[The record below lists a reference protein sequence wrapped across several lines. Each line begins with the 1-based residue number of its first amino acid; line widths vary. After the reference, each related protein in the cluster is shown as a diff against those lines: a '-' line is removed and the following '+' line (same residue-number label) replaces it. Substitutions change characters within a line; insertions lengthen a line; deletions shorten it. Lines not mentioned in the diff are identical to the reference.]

1 MEFQDVVRRR
11 RMVRNYQDR
20 PLPPGALDRILDNAR
35 RAPSAGFTQ
44 GWAFLALEGREQTEI
59 FWSHTFD
66 PERRA
71 SFAHQGLFNA
81 PALVVPLV
89 SRQAHLDRYG
99 EPDKATTGLADEEAW
114 PVPYWD
120 IDGAF
125 ATMLMLLTAVDAE
138 LGALFFGIFSGQSE
152 LLSALGVPKE
162 YRPIGALAIGHPAPG
177 EKPSKSA
184 RRGRRGLEEVVH
196 RGHW

>member
-1 MEFQDVVRRR
+1 MVRRR

-20 PLPPGALDRILDNAR
+20 PLPPGVLDRMLTNATK
-35 RAPSAGFTQ
+35 APSAGFTQ
-44 GWAFLALEGREQTEI
+44 GWAFLVLEGREQTEI
-59 FWSHTFD
+59 FWSHTFN

-71 SFAHQGLFNA
+71 SFSHQGLFNA
-81 PALVVPLV
+81 PALVLPLV

-99 EPDKATTGLADEEAW
+99 EPDKTRTGLVDEAAW

-125 ATMLMLLTAVDAE
+125 ATMLMLLTAVDAG

-152 LLSALGVPKE
+152 LLSALGVPGE
-162 YRPIGALAIGHPAPG
+162 YRPIGAVAIGHPAP
-177 EKPSKSA
+177 EDRPSGSA
-184 RRGRRGLEEVVH
+184 GRRRRPVEEVVH
-196 RGHW
+196 RGGW

>member
-1 MEFQDVVRRR
+1 MVRRR

-20 PLPPGALDRILDNAR
+20 PLPPGALDRILTNATK
-35 RAPSAGFTQ
+35 APSAGFTQ
-44 GWAFLALEGREQTEI
+44 GWAFLALEGREQTEV
-59 FWSHTFD
+59 FWSHTFE

-81 PALVVPLV
+81 PALVLPLV

-99 EPDKATTGLADEEAW
+99 EPDKAKAGLVDADDW

-125 ATMLMLLTAVDAE
+125 ATMLMLLTTVDAG

-152 LLSALGVPKE
+152 LLSALGVPGDH
-162 YRPIGALAIGHPAPG
+162 RPIGALAIGYPAP
-177 EKPSKSA
+177 EDRPSKSTG
-184 RRGRRGLEEVVH
+184 RGRRGDEVIH

>member
-1 MEFQDVVRRR
+1 
-11 RMVRNYQDR
+11 MVRNYQDR
-20 PLPPGALDRILDNAR
+20 PLPAGALDRILANATK
-35 RAPSAGFTQ
+35 APSAGFTQ
-44 GWAFLALEGREQTEI
+44 GWAFLTLEGREQTEI

-66 PERRA
+66 AERRA

-81 PALVVPLV
+81 PALVLPLV

-99 EPDKATTGLADEEAW
+99 EPDKAKTGLVDEDAW

-125 ATMLMLLTAVDAE
+125 AAMLMLLSAVDAD
-138 LGALFFGIFSGQSE
+138 LGALFFGIFSGESE
-152 LLSALGVPKE
+152 LLSALGVPGH
-162 YRPIGALAIGHPAPG
+162 YRPIGALAIGYPAP
-177 EKPSKSA
+177 EDRPSKSA
-184 RRGRRGLEEVVH
+184 GRGRRGLDEVVH

>member
-1 MEFQDVVRRR
+1 
-11 RMVRNYQDR
+11 MVRDYQDR
-20 PLPPGALDRILDNAR
+20 PLPPGVLDRILANAN

-66 PERRA
+66 SERRA

-81 PALVVPLV
+81 PAIVLALV

-99 EPDKATTGLADEEAW
+99 EPDKARTGLEAEDAW

-120 IDGAF
+120 VDGAF
-125 ATMLMLLTAVDAE
+125 ASMLMLLTAVDAG
-138 LGALFFGIFSGQSE
+138 LGALFFGIFTGQRE
-152 LLSALGVPKE
+152 LLAALGVPSE
-162 YRPIGALAIGHPAPG
+162 YRPIGAIAIGYPTI
-177 EKPSKSA
+177 EDRPSGSVG
-184 RRGRRGLEEVVH
+184 RGRRAVEDVVH
-196 RGHW
+196 RGRWHP